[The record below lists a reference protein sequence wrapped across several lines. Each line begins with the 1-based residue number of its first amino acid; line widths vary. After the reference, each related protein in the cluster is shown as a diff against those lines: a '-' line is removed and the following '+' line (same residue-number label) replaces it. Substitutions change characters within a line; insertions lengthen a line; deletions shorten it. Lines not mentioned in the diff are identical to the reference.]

1 MSDCLSEETIKVI
14 SKYLPVLEKMPS
26 SKRNDFI
33 KGIIEMR
40 KYGIEGFSKRVIYKN
55 GYSSMFCTSLNW
67 HKMKKEPS
75 FLEDFRNHLSPELV
89 QIKKNRSSFV
99 SRSKDKIYTPFL
111 KKLENAGVNNSIIT
125 TDFYEDRIEIV
136 YLIANPSFPQ
146 DRDLIL
152 NNMPSISLLQNIMKP
167 ALRDITL
174 SQEFQDNKELLLNE
188 TAINCLWGIKYQDTI
203 IPNLFISGKEINITY
218 KELECL
224 VYLRFGSSKRFIAD
238 RLNISV
244 ETVKHHVFNLK
255 LKLSVLERDEL
266 IEIAQLKSLIN
277 ISKTLGLV

>member
-1 MSDCLSEETIKVI
+1 MSDCLSAETVKVI
-14 SKYLPVLEKMPS
+14 SKYLRVLEKMPS

-40 KYGIEGFSKRVIYKN
+40 KYGVEGFSKRIIYKN
-55 GYSSMFCTSLNW
+55 GFSSMFCTSLNW
-67 HKMKKEPS
+67 YKMQRDFI

-89 QIKKNRSSFV
+89 QLKRNRSNFV
-99 SRSKDKIYTPFL
+99 SRSKDKVYTPFL

-125 TDFYEDRIEIV
+125 TDFYDDRIEIV
-136 YLIANPSFPQ
+136 YLMANPSLPQ

-152 NNMPSISLLQNIMKP
+152 NNMPSISLLQNIMEP

-174 SQEFQDNKELLLNE
+174 SQEFKDNKELLLNK
-188 TAINCLWGIKYQDTI
+188 TAINCLWGIKHRDTT
-203 IPNLFISGKEINITY
+203 IPNLFILGKEIHITH

-224 VYLRFGSSKRFIAD
+224 VYLRFGSSNRFIAD
-238 RLNISV
+238 RLNISI
-244 ETVKHHVFNLK
+244 ETVKYHMLNLK
-255 LKLSVLERDEL
+255 LKLSVSERDEL
-266 IEIAQLKSLIN
+266 IEIAQFKSLIN